1 VGRLRVSRISMRE
14 ALETLVLNPAS
25 ALTAAVAYGLMLRS
39 GATFG
44 SLLNPWA
51 LSLPLWVAGYL
62 AVRMALLGFVD
73 GFVWALAPR
82 LPALP
87 SRVGPKPVF
96 QHKINATDVAYL
108 IVNSTVEYVFALQ
121 ISHLLWFAPLVVRAP
136 TSLSLLN
143 GPLAFWMLL
152 VVDDML
158 YAPLHRA
165 MHLQAVYRWVHK
177 HHHRNTFPA
186 RGYIDAANEH
196 PVEQIAALCLH
207 WVAVHVVAHTAGLHV
222 AAVLAHFGVKALGA
236 CFNHTGYDVQL
247 RFCGIEYSVRA
258 HETHHRKPNTN
269 FAQYV
274 MFWDKL
280 MGTYKEYESGVKASA
295 AAAATPANLSKP
307 DAARLPA
314 WADPA
319 VEAREGRV
327 TERPQPRA
335 G

>member
-1 VGRLRVSRISMRE
+1 MRE

>member
-1 VGRLRVSRISMRE
+1 MKGGESPAAE
-14 ALETLVLNPAS
+14 AFRTLVFNPAS
-25 ALTAAVAYGLMLRS
+25 VAVAATIGVLLRRASLPLTA
-39 GATFG
+39 
-44 SLLNPWA
+44 LLNPWELGLLPWLGA
-51 LSLPLWVAGYL
+51 YAVLRVVLLS
-62 AVRMALLGFVD
+62 FVD
-73 GFVWALAPR
+73 GFVWLTAPM

-87 SRVGPKPVF
+87 SRTGPKPVF
-96 QHKINATDVAYL
+96 QHRINTLDIVYLVVNSSIEFVFAQQIAYL
-108 IVNSTVEYVFALQ
+108 
-121 ISHLLWFAPLVVRAP
+121 LWHAAYIVRAP
-136 TSLSLLN
+136 SCIGLLN
-143 GPLAFWMLL
+143 TPVAFWLLL
-152 VVDDML
+152 VFDDML
-158 YAPLHRA
+158 YAPLHRL
-165 MHLQAVYRWVHK
+165 MHHHALYRWVHK

-327 TERPQPRA
+327 TERPRPRA

>member
-1 VGRLRVSRISMRE
+1 MGRLRVSRISMRE

-44 SLLNPWA
+44 SLLNPWG

-108 IVNSTVEYVFALQ
+108 VVNSTVEYVFALQ

-307 DAARLPA
+307 DATRLPA

>member
-1 VGRLRVSRISMRE
+1 
-14 ALETLVLNPAS
+14 
-25 ALTAAVAYGLMLRS
+25 
-39 GATFG
+39 
-44 SLLNPWA
+44 
-51 LSLPLWVAGYL
+51 
-62 AVRMALLGFVD
+62 
-73 GFVWALAPR
+73 
-82 LPALP
+82 
-87 SRVGPKPVF
+87 
-96 QHKINATDVAYL
+96 
-108 IVNSTVEYVFALQ
+108 
-121 ISHLLWFAPLVVRAP
+121 
-136 TSLSLLN
+136 
-143 GPLAFWMLL
+143 MLL

-165 MHLQAVYRWVHK
+165 MHLQAVYPWVHK

-247 RFCGIEYSVRA
+247 RFCGIEYAVRA

-280 MGTYKEYESGVKASA
+280 MGTYKEYESGIKASA
-295 AAAATPANLSKP
+295 AAAATPANRSKP

-335 G
+335 GLVGLDPW

>member
-1 VGRLRVSRISMRE
+1 MGRLRVSRISMRE